1 MLTDVMLVICSFL
14 IFLDV
19 NRDVQSHIDVPVMF
33 VLFGN
38 S

>member
-1 MLTDVMLVICSFL
+1 MLADVMLVFCSFL

-19 NRDVQSHIDVPVMF
+19 NRDVQSHIDVLVIF